1 MGTNTS
7 GLKRTPGFTKENAA
21 EMARRAA
28 EKKKQNNAER
38 KVMRDIALKRVTEAD
53 RKEMVDVLIE
63 KAKKGDEKS
72 MTLLLQLL
80 GEMPD
85 VKQTMDLNVKSLSQ
99 DDIDLLNTVKNRY
112 ERK

>member
-1 MGTNTS
+1 
-7 GLKRTPGFTKENAA
+7 
-21 EMARRAA
+21 MARRAA